1 MHCEGEIR
9 MDETMEADAD
19 IQGDRPAAAQVAG
32 PPKSLKPEINAAEWG
47 LLLTLAG
54 IQLTNVLDFVIL
66 MPLGPQIIRSFEIV
80 PWQFGLLVSAYGF
93 AACGASLLGVVLLDR
108 FDRKKSLLALY
119 LGFIV
124 STLICAIAQD
134 FQTMLIGRFAAGA
147 CGGVLAAG
155 VLAAIGDVF
164 ADYRRATAMG
174 VVMSAFSVASIFGIP
189 IGLMAAEHFGTGA
202 PFALLAGVCALN
214 WIFAAWALPPLRS
227 HLREQHIPPLAVLRA
242 VVSEPNHWRAFAFM
256 VALVLSSFMIVP
268 YIATYMEFN
277 VGLAES
283 QIKYIYFFGGI
294 CTLFAMNVIGRIA
307 DRIGKLFVF
316 RIMAVAT
323 VGMTFAISTLA
334 PHSLVFVLVITTLYM
349 VTSSSRMVPAQAMI
363 TGSAAAHLRGGFLS
377 MTAAVQHLSI
387 GLATLS
393 AGMLMY
399 ETQDGK
405 IGGYWLVGVAASVAA
420 ALAILLAGQ
429 MRSGEGEVNEVLVG
443 GEM

>member
-1 MHCEGEIR
+1 
-9 MDETMEADAD
+9 MDETMEADAE
-19 IQGDRPAAAQVAG
+19 IEPAMPAAPLAAK
-32 PPKSLKPEINAAEWG
+32 PTKPTKPTKPLKPEISAAEWG

-66 MPLGPQIIRSFEIV
+66 MPLGPQIIRSFAIE

-93 AACGASLLGVVLLDR
+93 AASGASLLGVVLLDR
-108 FDRKKSLLALY
+108 FDRKKSLLVLY
-119 LGFIV
+119 IGFIA
-124 STLICAIAQD
+124 STLICAVARD
-134 FQTMLIGRFAAGA
+134 FSTMLVGRFAAGA

-155 VLAAIGDVF
+155 VLAVVGDVF

-214 WIFAAWALPPLRS
+214 WIFAAWSLPALRS
-227 HLREQHIPPLAVLRA
+227 HMRENHDPPLAVLIT
-242 VVSEPNHWRAFAFM
+242 VLSQPNHWRAFAFM

-277 VGLAES
+277 VGLAAS

-294 CTLFAMNVIGRIA
+294 CTLFTMNVIGRVS
-307 DRIGKLFVF
+307 DRFGKLFVF

-323 VGMTFAISTLA
+323 VGMTFAITTLA
-334 PHSLVFVLVITTLYM
+334 PSSLAFVLLITTLYM

-387 GLATLS
+387 GLATLW
-393 AGMLMY
+393 AGMLMQ
-399 ETQDGK
+399 ETKSGK
-405 IGGYWLVGVAASVAA
+405 ISGYWLVGLVASLAA

-429 MRSGEGEVNEVLVG
+429 MRSGEGDADEVIVS